1 MVAKGIKALC
11 RKALGALFDVLEAP
25 RDESIIRM
33 PPSIFPGRPQRNF
46 RNFRAI
52 GSNNSRK
59 QFLQDRACLAN
70 QVTDERLLASA
81 AGGDTTAFQIL
92 YERYRDPIFRFAYRL
107 LGSAEAAE
115 DVAHDCFLSL
125 IKEPSRFDS
134 NRASLRTYIYATAR
148 NLAAKRYNSFGRE
161 TAIDEL
167 ADEPAMAERHA
178 QSRGCLIKSWLQ
190 RWSRRLPACRRFSER
205 RWFFLSTTS
214 CRWLRLPRL
223 SGLTRTR

>member
-1 MVAKGIKALC
+1 M
-11 RKALGALFDVLEAP
+11 
-25 RDESIIRM
+25 
-33 PPSIFPGRPQRNF
+33 
-46 RNFRAI
+46 
-52 GSNNSRK
+52 
-59 QFLQDRACLAN
+59 AN
-70 QVTDERLLASA
+70 QVTDEGLLASA
-81 AGGDTTAFQIL
+81 AGGDATAFQIL

-148 NLAAKRYNSFGRE
+148 NLAAKRYHSFGRE

-178 QSRGCLIKSWLQ
+178 PVARLLDQELASEVQQAIASLPPLQ
-190 RWSRRLPACRRFSER
+190 REALVLFEYDELSLAEIGEVVGADANAVKQRLFRAREKLRVSLERYFRIGREAATLRRA
-205 RWFFLSTTS
+205 
-214 CRWLRLPRL
+214 
-223 SGLTRTR
+223 